1 MPSQRIPGCISLTQV
16 EEMLRNLEAS
26 IGQSTQVI
34 SGEVYWN
41 TLKQFALS
49 VPFTDQDK
57 DMSPAEEDA
66 VLSRVIGM
74 SKEKFIQRI
83 DARLKQKAVQA
94 AQDSATKKIGKSK
107 GGKP

>member
-1 MPSQRIPGCISLTQV
+1 MPANQRIPGCVNLGQV
-16 EEMLRNLEAS
+16 EVMLRKLESS

-34 SGEVYWN
+34 SGEMYWD

-57 DMSPAEEDA
+57 DMTPEQEDA
-66 VLSRVIGM
+66 LLSRVIGM
-74 SKEKFIQRI
+74 SKEKFIQSI

-94 AQDSATKKIGKSK
+94 AQEQAAKKKLGKK
-107 GGKP
+107 Y